1 MYRFQIRL
9 ADVVIEIQSVY
20 DQVYQMCKDYL
31 CQESQADFQIISK
44 QEDIEKESAYNSYGN
59 QVSDAYRETLSIYRR
74 ISEEILTYSCF
85 LMHGSVVSV
94 NDFGFMLCASSGVG
108 KTTRSNLFVDQI
120 KDAYIV
126 NGDKPL
132 IKVNQKEIL
141 ACGTPW
147 SGKENQHKNTCVPLR
162 AILLLERS
170 SKTFLKPLSFSK
182 AFIPLLKQC
191 YLPKDEILSKQ
202 TLELFAQLSQVKI
215 YQYGSYLED
224 SDMEKI
230 YQQLKHDT
238 IITR

>member
-1 MYRFQIRL
+1 MYRFKIRL
-9 ADVVIEIQSVY
+9 ADVVIEIHSIY

-31 CQESQADFQIISK
+31 CEESQANFQIISK
-44 QEDIEKESAYNSYGN
+44 QEDIKKEDAYDHEGKKVTDS
-59 QVSDAYRETLSIYRR
+59 YRETLSIYRK
-74 ISEEILTYSCF
+74 ISEGIISYSCF
-85 LMHGSVVSV
+85 LMHGSVLAVD
-94 NDFGFMLCASSGVG
+94 DFAIMLCASSGVG

-120 KDAYIV
+120 QDAYIV

-147 SGKENQHKNTCVPLR
+147 SGKEKQHTNVCVPLK

-170 SKTFLKPLSFSK
+170 SKSFLKPLSFSE

-191 YLPKDEILSKQ
+191 YLPKDDILSKR
-202 TLELFAQLSQVKI
+202 TLNLFSQLSRVNI

-224 SDMEKI
+224 TNMEKI

-238 IITR
+238 IN